1 MRQPDSRY
9 VGILLAAGRG
19 MRFDPSG
26 AQNKLLQPI
35 AGGATVVAAA
45 AKNLLTVLP
54 AVLAVV
60 RPGADAVEAQLRAA
74 GCAVTICP
82 DADQGM
88 GASLVHALSHHR
100 DAAGWVIALADM
112 PYVQPGT
119 VDALIDA
126 LEHGADIAVPA
137 SLGRRGNPVAFSRVH
152 LNNLLRLGGDQGARS
167 LLTAFPVVQVKV
179 DDAGIHRD
187 IDTAADLEHRAD

>member
-74 GCAVTICP
+74 GCAVTTCP

-137 SLGRRGNPVAFSRVH
+137 NLGRRGNPVAFSRAH